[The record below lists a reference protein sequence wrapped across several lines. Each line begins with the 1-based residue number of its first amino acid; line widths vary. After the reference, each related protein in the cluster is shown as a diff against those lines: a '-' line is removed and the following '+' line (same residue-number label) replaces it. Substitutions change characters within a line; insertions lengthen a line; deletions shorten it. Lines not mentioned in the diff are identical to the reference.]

1 MFVMGT
7 LETRA
12 KGRHWIKVEYDS
24 EMQMS
29 VLEIGDEVI
38 SAKVY
43 LPTNKLAELLA
54 DAFEIQANDPH
65 AIGHEDWMEERVG
78 GHKRP
83 VTLPKRL
90 SHI

>member
-1 MFVMGT
+1 MFVMGSV
-7 LETRA
+7 ETRA

-43 LPTNKLAELLA
+43 LPTHKLSELLS
-54 DAFEIQANDPH
+54 DAFEAQANDPH
-65 AIGHEDWMEERVG
+65 AIGNNTWLEERVG
-78 GHKRP
+78 GKLTP
-83 VTLPKRL
+83 L
-90 SHI
+90 